1 MAIQL
6 IARSV
11 RASVDPQR
19 VLSLLQQTNAAL
31 NHDFCP
37 SFNRWVY
44 WVRRPFWC
52 LVLAIGLSG
61 ACGVF
66 LSPAA
71 LYVTAIL
78 ILLAG
83 TGVAFPW
90 LAMKGIEAH
99 LTFDHRRG
107 RVGGSVPVR
116 LRIRNRWPWPV
127 WGLSVVRGFT
137 LSKASNTEDGVALA
151 RVPGWSTIEYSWQFV
166 PKHRGRYPLAAAEV
180 ETGFPFGLFRA
191 SRPAAVDGHVIVWPK
206 TVSLA
211 GLPDAAETGHAED
224 QLTDRRAGDFGD
236 MLGTRLFRQGDS
248 LRRVHWAQTARQQQ
262 LIVCER
268 QAAATSVVRVT
279 LDLNA
284 ASHAQC
290 DPGERREGDT
300 VELVV
305 QVAASVCESLHRQ
318 HCRVELW
325 MGDQMLVAGESV
337 AGFQRLM
344 DTLSQAALETAGG
357 RLPARSGGFGIFIT
371 TPAGLR
377 SQARQMAH
385 QHVIM
390 VSDDSPLQ
398 QSIPPQKA
406 WIAVTSQ
413 RDIATGLS
421 VCWKGA
427 CNVR

>member
-1 MAIQL
+1 M
-6 IARSV
+6 ARSV
-11 RASVDPQR
+11 GASVDKR
-19 VLSLLQQTNAAL
+19 RALLLLQQTNSAL

-37 SFNRWVY
+37 SLNRWVY
-44 WVRRPFWC
+44 WVRSPFWC

-61 ACGVF
+61 ACGIF

-71 LYVTAIL
+71 LYIAAIL
-78 ILLAG
+78 IVLAG

-137 LSKASNTEDGVALA
+137 LSKASDTTDGVALA
-151 RVPGWSTIEYSWQFV
+151 SVPGWSTTEYSWQFM
-166 PKHRGRYPLAAAEV
+166 PRHRGRYPLAAAEI

-191 SRPAAVDGHVIVWPK
+191 SRPAAVDGHVLVWPK
-206 TVSLA
+206 SVSLS
-211 GLPDAAETGHAED
+211 GLPDAAESGYSED
-224 QLTDRRAGDFGD
+224 QLTDRRSGDFGD

-268 QAAATSVVRVT
+268 QAAATSVVRVI
-279 LDLNA
+279 LDLSA
-284 ASHAQC
+284 TSHAQC
-290 DPGERREGDT
+290 DPAARREGDT
-300 VELVV
+300 VELAV

-318 HCRVELW
+318 HCRVELY
-325 MGDQMLVAGESV
+325 MGDHWLVAGESV

-344 DTLSQAALETAGG
+344 DTLSQASLQNLEC

-371 TPAGLR
+371 TPTGLR
-377 SQARQMAH
+377 SQAKHLAH
-385 QHVIM
+385 QHVIT

-398 QSIPPQKA
+398 QSVPPQKA
-406 WIAVTSQ
+406 WIALTSLEDMET
-413 RDIATGLS
+413 RLS
-421 VCWKGA
+421 ACWKGA